1 MLKKFLRLIYYLI
14 YDLLKILKNF
24 DQKNNFIILLPRCF
38 GSLFNKILIYDKLNN
53 NFFFQ
58 YVRNKYDVLTVF
70 EIFNE
75 ESYSLTKLKSWNKI
89 NINYKKILKNNLNPL
104 IIDCGSNIGCSSEYF
119 SRIFSK
125 ASILSLEP
133 NNESLTFSKKNLI
146 SSRVTSINKAV
157 SSEDKKL
164 LIDIDDHD
172 NRNSKISSVKGI
184 EIQSVSIKNLIND
197 NNESIPFII
206 KIDIEGFENELFS
219 KNYDWINKFDIII
232 IEIHDWMLP
241 GEANSFNFFNAL
253 VENMNTDN
261 KRDLI
266 ISGENLISIKTNE

>member
-70 EIFNE
+70 EIFSE
-75 ESYSLTKLKSWNKI
+75 ESYSLTKLKSWNNI

-157 SSEDKKL
+157 SSQDKKL

>member
-1 MLKKFLRLIYYLI
+1 MI
-14 YDLLKILKNF
+14 
-24 DQKNNFIILLPRCF
+24 
-38 GSLFNKILIYDKLNN
+38 
-53 NFFFQ
+53 
-58 YVRNKYDVLTVF
+58 
-70 EIFNE
+70 
-75 ESYSLTKLKSWNKI
+75 
-89 NINYKKILKNNLNPL
+89 
-104 IIDCGSNIGCSSEYF
+104 
-119 SRIFSK
+119 
-125 ASILSLEP
+125 
-133 NNESLTFSKKNLI
+133 
-146 SSRVTSINKAV
+146 
-157 SSEDKKL
+157 
-164 LIDIDDHD
+164 IDIDDHD

>member
-1 MLKKFLRLIYYLI
+1 MVKKFLRLIYYLI

-24 DQKNNFIILLPRCF
+24 DQKNNFIVLLPRCF
-38 GSLFNKILIYDKLNN
+38 GLLFNKVLIYDKLNN

-58 YVRNKYDVLTVF
+58 YVRNKYDILTVF
-70 EIFNE
+70 EIFGE
-75 ESYSLTKLKSWNKI
+75 ESYSLTKLRNWNVI
-89 NINYKKILKNNLNPL
+89 NINYKKILKKKLNPL

-119 SRIFSK
+119 SRIFSG

-133 NNESLTFSKKNLI
+133 NNESLIFSKKNLI
-146 SSRVTSINKAV
+146 SSKIISINKAV
-157 SSEDKKL
+157 SSENKKL
-164 LIDIDDHD
+164 LIDINDHD
-172 NRNSKISSVKGI
+172 NRNSKISTEKGI
-184 EIQSVSIKNLIND
+184 EIQSISIKNLIND
-197 NNESIPFII
+197 NSKSIPFLI

-219 KNYDWINKFDIII
+219 KNYDWINEFDIII

-253 VENMNTDN
+253 VENMNADN

-266 ISGENLISIKTNE
+266 ISGENLF

>member
-70 EIFNE
+70 EIFSE
-75 ESYSLTKLKSWNKI
+75 ESYSLTKLKSWNNI